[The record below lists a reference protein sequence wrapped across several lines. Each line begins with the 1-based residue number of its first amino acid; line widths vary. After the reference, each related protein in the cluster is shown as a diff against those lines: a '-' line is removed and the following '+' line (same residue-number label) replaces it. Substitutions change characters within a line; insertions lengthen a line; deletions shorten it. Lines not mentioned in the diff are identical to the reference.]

1 MTVNEALEKLSGFY
15 DLAAST
21 GFCTDEELAEM
32 SEVEEVLSRK
42 VKAELPLYVICMEGS
57 GGRAEFTTV
66 AYTHDKGLVQEVMM
80 DLVFEHAYISA
91 MAELQRG
98 GNLEWAK
105 RIYEVALRHP
115 VYFYITTNNFI
126 N

>member
-1 MTVNEALEKLSGFY
+1 MTVDEALEKLSGFY
-15 DLAAST
+15 DLVAST
-21 GFCTDEELAEM
+21 GFCTDEELAEI
-32 SEVEEVLSRK
+32 SEAEEVLYRRIK
-42 VKAELPLYVICMEGS
+42 TGAPLYTICVEGP
-57 GGRAEFTTV
+57 GGRAEFTTI
-66 AYTHDKGLVQEVMM
+66 AHTYDKELIQEVMM

-91 MAELQRG
+91 MTELQRG

-105 RIYEVALRHP
+105 RIYETALRHP

>member
-1 MTVNEALEKLSGFY
+1 MTVNEALEKLTGFY
-15 DLAAST
+15 DLVAST

-32 SEVEEVLSRK
+32 SEVEEVLYR
-42 VKAELPLYVICMEGS
+42 ETRTDLPLYVICMEGP

-66 AYTHDKGLVQEVMM
+66 AHTRDKGLVQEIMM
-80 DLVFEHAYISA
+80 DLVFEHAYICA
-91 MAELQRG
+91 MTELCRG

-105 RIYEVALRHP
+105 RIYEIALRHP
-115 VYFYITTNNFI
+115 IYFYITTNNFI